1 MALSFHIN
9 DFSDPEVND
18 FIEYIKSL
26 SFITVEDDFVMSD
39 EQVVAVKEAEISL
52 KMEGGVPHE
61 EVMSSMRKKYPWAFS
76 E

>member
-9 DFSDPEVND
+9 DFSNPEVNS

-26 SFITVEDDFVMSD
+26 SFITVEDDFVLSD
-39 EQVVAVKEAEISL
+39 EQVIAVKEAEISL

-61 EVMSSMRKKYPWAFS
+61 EVMSSMRNKYPWAFS

>member
-9 DFSDPEVND
+9 DFSNPEVNA

-26 SFITVEDDFVMSD
+26 SFITVEDEFVLSD
-39 EQVVAVKEAEISL
+39 EQVVALKEAEVSL
-52 KMEGGVPHE
+52 NLEGGVPHQ
-61 EVMSSMRKKYPWAFS
+61 EVMASMRKKYPWAFS

>member
-9 DFSDPEVND
+9 DFSNPEVNA

-26 SFITVEDDFVMSD
+26 SFITVEDDFVLSD

-52 KMEGGVPHE
+52 KMEGGIPHE
-61 EVMSSMRKKYPWAFS
+61 EVMASMRKKYPWAFS